1 MKNNIKV
8 LNREIKNECNRFKNG
23 WIRLGMKL
31 CELKNTIEKGKG
43 ITWKSEFKVKNF
55 PEYCDKVL
63 SMDYIIMLKIR
74 TAAESLNENRTQLY
88 EQYLKDNTTIIP
100 GYSLIHLVE
109 SKRKRLEDKN
119 KYDEII
125 KNLYDDGMFRREIES
140 NIREILNANFTK
152 TNSRSSKSTEVVI
165 DNIMRCDILQTI
177 SYEKIPSMQND
188 VENVFGPE
196 DERSVEIRND
206 LEAVNKKLLKFSEE
220 IEIDESV
227 DGEVV

>member
-1 MKNNIKV
+1 MENNIKN

-23 WIRLGMKL
+23 WIPLGMKL
-31 CELKNTIEKGKG
+31 CELENTIEKGKG

-63 SMDYIIMLKIR
+63 SMDYVIMLKIR
-74 TAAESLNENRTQLY
+74 TAAQSLNENRTQLY
-88 EQYLKDNTTIIP
+88 EQYLKDKTTIIP

-125 KNLYDDGMFRREIES
+125 KNLYDDGMLRREIES
-140 NIREILNANFTK
+140 NIRKILKADSTE
-152 TNSRSSKSTEVVI
+152 TNSRSSKSTKVVI
-165 DNIMRCDILQTI
+165 DNIMKCDILQTI

-188 VENVFGPE
+188 VEEVFGSE
-196 DERSVEIRND
+196 DERNIEIKNMFD
-206 LEAVNKKLLKFSEE
+206 AITKILLKYSED
-220 IEIDESV
+220 IVKDESDDV
-227 DGEVV
+227 EVV